1 MTPHRL
7 TLAAAAVAAALLA
20 FIVVML
26 LEPAKPDTRRTAAEA
41 LAAAVKTGDAGAV
54 AAVLPSGARAVVV
67 LPPQESGLA
76 TGAST
81 ADGAVALYRG
91 DVDVRPLLDRLSAA
105 ADSTASVATPDG
117 AWAAVATEADSPLP
131 AAFAGAGLA
140 AVALVAG
147 ARVFGRAPT
156 ARPAAADPG
165 HRELLILRLAELM
178 PQLPEGL
185 AWQAANALA
194 AAGVRPVSPDGAPFD
209 PRAHQAVGTEPAP
222 DTGRVDTV
230 ARTVRPGYSD
240 GARVVVYPKV
250 VVYADAAPAGRP
262 ADD

>member
-1 MTPHRL
+1 MTPHRMW
-7 TLAAAAVAAALLA
+7 LAAAAMASALLA
-20 FIVVML
+20 FIAVML
-26 LEPAKPDTRRTAAEA
+26 LAPGKPDTRRMAAEA
-41 LAAAVKTGDAGAV
+41 LAAAVKTGDAVAV
-54 AAVLPSGARAVVV
+54 AAVVPSGARAVVV
-67 LPPQESGLA
+67 LPLRDGGRA

-91 DVDVRPLLDRLSAA
+91 DVDVRLLLDQLSAT
-105 ADSTASVATPDG
+105 ADVTASVATPDG
-117 AWAAVATEADSPLP
+117 AWAAVAAPADSPLP

-147 ARVFGRAPT
+147 ARMFGRAP
-156 ARPAAADPG
+156 APAPAADAG

-250 VVYADAAPAGRP
+250 VVYADAAPAGK
-262 ADD
+262 AAHD

>member
-1 MTPHRL
+1 MNPHRL
-7 TLAAAAVAAALLA
+7 WLAAAAVAAALLA
-20 FIVVML
+20 FIAVML
-26 LEPAKPDTRRTAAEA
+26 LEPAKPDTRRTAAEV
-41 LAAAVKTGDAGAV
+41 LATAVKTGDAGAV
-54 AAVLPSGARAVVV
+54 AAVVPSGARAVVV
-67 LPPQESGLA
+67 LPLPEGARA

-81 ADGAVALYRG
+81 ADGAVSVYRG
-91 DVDVRPLLDRLSAA
+91 DVDVRPLLDQLSAA
-105 ADSTASVATPDG
+105 AESTASVATPDG
-117 AWAAVATEADSPLP
+117 AWAAVAAPADSPLP

-147 ARVFGRAPT
+147 AWVFGRTPAP
-156 ARPAAADPG
+156 APIADAG

-262 ADD
+262 A